1 MLVSRKK
8 GFTLIELLVVIAIIA
23 ILAAILFPVFA
34 KAREKARQASCQSNE
49 KQLGLGFIQYTQ
61 DYDEKFPVGVNADG
75 AGWGGQIY
83 QYVKSTGIYKCPD
96 DSTPSASGAYATSY
110 AYNSNFANGGSGSVS
125 PITNAQL
132 NAPASTVLAAEITGD
147 QSNLSSTTTNDGY
160 NYTGTSYTY
169 SAAGN
174 GSILDDGNGA
184 TPQTS
189 SYVTGGATGLAYPAG
204 HDGGV
209 FSTANGLHTN
219 GANYLAADGH
229 VKWLLGQKVS
239 AGGNGTAGY
248 TEGNTSGTAPG
259 TPTYTAGTSGVAA
272 STTDSSNTFVLTF
285 SYT

>member
-1 MLVSRKK
+1 
-8 GFTLIELLVVIAIIA
+8 
-23 ILAAILFPVFA
+23 
-34 KAREKARQASCQSNE
+34 
-49 KQLGLGFIQYTQ
+49 
-61 DYDEKFPVGVNADG
+61 
-75 AGWGGQIY
+75 
-83 QYVKSTGIYKCPD
+83 VKSTGIYKCPD
-96 DSTPSASGAYATSY
+96 DSTPSSSGAYADSY
-110 AYNSNFANGGSGSVS
+110 AYNSNFAGGGS

-147 QSNLSSTTTNDGY
+147 QANLSSTNSNDLQ
-160 NYTGTSYTY
+160 GTQY

-174 GSILDDGNGA
+174 AVTLDANGA
-184 TPQTS
+184 GGANGV
-189 SYVTGGATGLAYPAG
+189 SYVTGGATGLAYVAG
-204 HDGGV
+204 QDGGV
-209 FSTANGLHTN
+209 FSTVNGLHTN